1 MKKFLVTL
9 CIFGLVIMPAISEE
23 TNVENNEIEITNS
36 ISELIEETP
45 KIIEEIQSSEELITL
60 EIIEENKAEE
70 TVVTEEEEEEEKQ
83 EQQSIEEENT
93 IEEINEEEVK
103 TEKEVEEIEEV
114 NEEVVEEEENEETEE
129 TEEVVEEVN
138 EEEEEVNEEATTIKQ
153 VFIKSSA
160 RSCMTRGEPVYLTSY
175 LTGFEGCEIYYQWQ
189 CDKGNGF
196 QDIPGAN
203 SDSYTF
209 SANKETLSWGWRL
222 TVYYRDNT

>member
-1 MKKFLVTL
+1 MKKFLVIL
-9 CIFGLVIMPAISEE
+9 CIFGLIIMSAISEE
-23 TNVENNEIEITNS
+23 MNTENNEIEITNS
-36 ISELIEETP
+36 IPELM
-45 KIIEEIQSSEELITL
+45 EEIQSSEELITL
-60 EIIEENKAEE
+60 EIIEENKVEK
-70 TVVTEEEEEEEKQ
+70 TVVTVEEEKQ
-83 EQQSIEEENT
+83 EQQSVEEENT

-103 TEKEVEEIEEV
+103 TEEEVEKVEEEIVEEEEIEETEEV
-114 NEEVVEEEENEETEE
+114 NEESETEIEEE
-129 TEEVVEEVN
+129 VEEVN
-138 EEEEEVNEEATTIKQ
+138 EESTTLKQ

-196 QDIPGAN
+196 QDILGAN